1 MKTGPDVVSRRRPRQ
16 MSDFLQINSPMK
28 FKSVFPFFL
37 FLFSLPLTAQKEG
50 PASDEKEFEAQY
62 QERIK
67 KEKLNNVYIPK
78 NLDDAMLQLDKN
90 ISAESQARIKNI
102 PEDSVCMFL
111 HNRLGQWMILN
122 WGFYGGSRLSHY
134 LRSAGVTFPDDMA
147 DFLILAYHRRLNGKS
162 IEIREL
168 AKYFRE
174 KRKKEFEEEKK
185 QGKVISEETRKRDTT
200 GGKGN

>member
-1 MKTGPDVVSRRRPRQ
+1 
-16 MSDFLQINSPMK
+16 MSDFSQINSPMNC
-28 FKSVFPFFL
+28 KSVFPFFL
-37 FLFSLPLTAQKEG
+37 LLFSLSLNAQKEG

-78 NLDDAMLQLDKN
+78 NLDDAMLQMDKN
-90 ISAESQARIKNI
+90 ISAESQSKIKII
-102 PEDSVCMFL
+102 PEDSVCRAL

-162 IEIREL
+162 IEIKEL
-168 AKYFRE
+168 ARYFRE

-200 GGKGN
+200 GGKN

>member
-1 MKTGPDVVSRRRPRQ
+1 MKLKNG
-16 MSDFLQINSPMK
+16 F
-28 FKSVFPFFL
+28 VFTL
-37 FLFSLPLTAQKEG
+37 FLIVTFVMPSAAQHEG
-50 PASDEKEFEAQY
+50 PPSDEKEFEKQY

-78 NLDDAMLQLDKN
+78 NLDDAMLQLDKI
-90 ISAESQARIKNI
+90 ISPESQAKIKVI
-102 PEDSVCMFL
+102 PEDSVCLAL
-111 HNRLGQWMILN
+111 HRRLGQWMILN

-147 DFLILAYHRRLNGKS
+147 DFLILAYHRKLNGKS

-168 AKYFRE
+168 AKYYRE

-185 QGKVISEETRKRDTT
+185 QGKVIREETRKRDTT
-200 GGKGN
+200 GNKGNK

>member
-1 MKTGPDVVSRRRPRQ
+1 
-16 MSDFLQINSPMK
+16 
-28 FKSVFPFFL
+28 
-37 FLFSLPLTAQKEG
+37 
-50 PASDEKEFEAQY
+50 
-62 QERIK
+62 
-67 KEKLNNVYIPK
+67 
-78 NLDDAMLQLDKN
+78 
-90 ISAESQARIKNI
+90 
-102 PEDSVCMFL
+102 
-111 HNRLGQWMILN
+111 
-122 WGFYGGSRLSHY
+122 
-134 LRSAGVTFPDDMA
+134 MA